1 MTEEWVS
8 KDTEIWDYNFQ
19 DDFIWL
25 PDMSF
30 DGIGTFVAKDDIFT
44 FVAKQDIFTFVA
56 YRRT

>member
-8 KDTEIWDYNFQ
+8 KDTEIWDHDFQ

-25 PDMSF
+25 PDRSF

-44 FVAKQDIFTFVA
+44 FVA